1 MLELFSILLTS
12 NGFEPHGYCFLWT
25 RPLLLLYVVSDTLIA
40 LSYYSIPI
48 ALLYFV
54 RRRKDLAFNWMFLM
68 FGAFIF
74 ACGTTHIMSLLVIW
88 EPLYWLDGVVKA
100 ITAGLSVPT
109 AIAIWPLIP
118 KALALPSP
126 AQLETANQ
134 DLEKQIAERKEAEEE
149 IKELNEDLT
158 RRAVELEA
166 LNKELE
172 AFSYSVSHDLRAP
185 LRGVDGFS
193 QALLEDYAGKLDT
206 KGQNYLQRVR
216 AAAQHMAQLI
226 DDLLQL
232 SRVTRSELSRARIDL
247 SAMARA
253 VATELQKSQPERQ
266 AEFVIA
272 EGLVA
277 DGDQRLLRLALE
289 NLLGNAW
296 KFTSKRPRATIEFGV
311 VERNGKPTYF
321 VRDNGAGFDMAY
333 AGNLFG
339 PFQRLHTSD
348 EFPGTGIG
356 LATAQRLV
364 HRHGGSIWAEAK
376 VDQGAT
382 FYFTLN

>member
-25 RPLLLLYVVSDTLIA
+25 QPLLLLYVVSDTLIA

-126 AQLETANQ
+126 AQLETANR

-149 IKELNEDLT
+149 IKGLNEDLT
-158 RRAVELEA
+158 LRAVELEA
-166 LNKELE
+166 TNKELE
-172 AFSYSVSHDLRAP
+172 SFSYSVSHDLRAP

-193 QALLEDYAGKLDT
+193 QALLEDYAGKLDA
-206 KGQNYLQRVR
+206 KGQSYLQRVR
-216 AAAQHMAQLI
+216 GAAQYMAQLI

-232 SRVTRSELSRARIDL
+232 SRVTRSELSRVRIDL

-266 AEFVIA
+266 AQFVIA

-333 AGNLFG
+333 ADNLFG
-339 PFQRLHTSD
+339 PFQRLHTPD

-356 LATAQRLV
+356 LATVQRLV
-364 HRHGGSIWAEAK
+364 HRHGGSVWAEAK
-376 VDQGAT
+376 VDRGAT